1 MYNYFVS
8 FIFML
13 FAIALSTLLER
24 KVLASI
30 QRRKGPNVHGILG
43 FLQPFADGLKLLL
56 KETIAP
62 EKSNYWAFI
71 LSPAVTFFLSIK
83 LWTCLPLD
91 SFHFP
96 STIIFGVFSLLI
108 YLSLGSYGLIFG
120 GWSSNSKY
128 AFLGGMRTAAQV
140 ISYEICLG
148 FCLIM
153 VCLMSH
159 SMDIRDIVNFQ
170 NKMWYIF
177 PLFPFWVLFFIS
189 ILAESNRAPFDLP
202 EAEAELVAGY
212 NVEYSALAFALYF
225 LAEYLN
231 LIMLSTLSALFFFG
245 GWSPF
250 FFCYNIPLP
259 GSFWLSLKVM
269 IHVIIFIWIRA
280 TLPRYRYDQL
290 MKLGWQVLL
299 PCCLFFIL
307 LGIIVMV
314 CITKLISL
322 GYY

>member
-8 FIFML
+8 LIFML
-13 FAIALSTLLER
+13 FTIAISTLLER
-24 KVLASI
+24 KILGSI

-62 EKSNYWAFI
+62 EKSNYWAFL
-71 LSPAVTFFLSIK
+71 LSPVVTFFLSMK

-91 SFHFP
+91 EFHYP
-96 STIIFGVFSLLI
+96 STIMFGCFSLLI

-120 GWSSNSKY
+120 GWTSNSKY

-153 VCLMSH
+153 ICLMSH
-159 SMDIRDIVNFQ
+159 SMDIRDIVLFQ
-170 NKMWYIF
+170 SKLWYVF
-177 PLFPFWVLFFIS
+177 PLFPFWILFFIS
-189 ILAESNRAPFDLP
+189 VLAESNRAPFDLP

-225 LAEYLN
+225 LGEYLS
-231 LIMLSTLSALFFFG
+231 LVFLSSLSTLFFWG

-250 FFCYNIPLP
+250 LFCSSIPLP
-259 GSFWLSLKVM
+259 GSIWFSIKVM
-269 IHVIIFIWIRA
+269 FHVILFVWVRA

-307 LGIIVMV
+307 IGVILMVHII
-314 CITKLISL
+314 KLVSIGL
-322 GYY
+322 Y